1 MCITDCDN
9 HLKERSNSHER
20 GKDEWQLADRNLG
33 GGQEINVLDTEEIAF
48 AEILRQKKL
57 KVI

>member
-9 HLKERSNSHER
+9 NLKERSGSHER
-20 GKDEWQLADRNLG
+20 VKDEWQLTDGNLG
-33 GGQEINVLDTEEIAF
+33 GREEINMLDEEIAF

>member
-9 HLKERSNSHER
+9 NLKERSGSHER
-20 GKDEWQLADRNLG
+20 VKDEWQLADGNLG
-33 GGQEINVLDTEEIAF
+33 GGEEINVLDEEIAF